1 MTAAADGRDSK
12 TGRFQKGTTGNSR
25 GRPKKAPT
33 VGAAILGA
41 LSERVPINENGKRR
55 RVTKLE
61 AAAKQMAN
69 RSASGD
75 PRASKLALDLAQ
87 KAEEKLAQAPASPAE
102 LSASDQ
108 EIVERMK
115 ARLRLIIEEEIHG
128 PRHTR

>member
-1 MTAAADGRDSK
+1 MSEPRNAK
-12 TGRFQKGTTGNSR
+12 TGRFEKGKSGNPR

-41 LSERVPINENGKRR
+41 LNEKVPIKENGRSR

-69 RSASGD
+69 KSASGD

-87 KAEEKLAQAPASPAE
+87 RAEERLAAQPASPAE
-102 LSASDQ
+102 LSASDA
-108 EIVERMK
+108 EIAQRVFERFV
-115 ARLRLIIEEEIHG
+115 LILKEKEG
-128 PRHTR
+128 QS